1 MRDPELLRWNMMAGS
16 SAVRS
21 APERSGKSILVID
34 DDTEGRDLL
43 AYLLRRKGH
52 RVVTCSNGA
61 DALGYM
67 SSSPLPNV
75 ILLDLQ
81 MPVMDGY
88 EFRARQLAHRELAS
102 IPVVVIS
109 DQPSVDSTRIRGA
122 MVMPKPFRVDEL
134 LAVLEPTVFADQ
146 ARIKMLAG
154 AD

>member
-1 MRDPELLRWNMMAGS
+1 MTSGS

-21 APERSGKSILVID
+21 APERSGKTILVID
-34 DDTEGRDLL
+34 DDADGRDMLAMLL
-43 AYLLRRKGH
+43 QRKGH

-67 SSSPLPNV
+67 STSPLPNV

-88 EFRARQLAHRELAS
+88 EFRARQIANRELAS

-109 DQPSVDSTRIRGA
+109 DQRSVDPARIGDA
-122 MVMPKPFRVDEL
+122 VVMPKPFRVDEL
-134 LAVLEPTVFADQ
+134 LAVIEPNA
-146 ARIKMLAG
+146 
-154 AD
+154 